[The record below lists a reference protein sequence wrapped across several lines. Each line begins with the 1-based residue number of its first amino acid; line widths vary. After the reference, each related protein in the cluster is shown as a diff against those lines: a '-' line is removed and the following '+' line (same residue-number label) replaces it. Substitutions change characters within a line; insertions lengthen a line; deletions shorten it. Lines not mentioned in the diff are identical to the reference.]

1 MAQERAKICRIAPD
15 SEPLHTQLTMFQKL
29 FNKVATGFVDAE
41 SQSALT
47 NADKDD
53 TANSPSASLAA
64 RMLTAPSA
72 LMQLSQEEAQV
83 VVHYMRPQMIAEGTK
98 FIREG
103 ESKDI
108 GFMVL
113 VLDGEVTVENIVVSR
128 VSPITVTVLGP
139 GSMHGE
145 LGLIDGL
152 PRSASCTA
160 STKVRAA
167 ILTRDALEELLKDH
181 PKIGAKLMMAIAMR
195 IGDRLRDNTEKLKK
209 YVQLTKTMQQEI
221 DRLMPS

>member
-1 MAQERAKICRIAPD
+1 
-15 SEPLHTQLTMFQKL
+15 MFQKL
-29 FNKVATGFVDAE
+29 FNKMSPGFAE
-41 SQSALT
+41 LE
-47 NADKDD
+47 KED
-53 TANSPSASLAA
+53 TSDSPSAALAA

-72 LMQLSQEEAQV
+72 LMQLNPEEAKV
-83 VVHYMRPQMIAEGTK
+83 VVQYMRPQMIPEGTM
-98 FIREG
+98 FIKEG
-103 ESKDI
+103 EAKDI

-128 VSPITVTVLGP
+128 VSPITLTVLGP

-145 LGLIDGL
+145 LGLIDGQ

-160 STKVRAA
+160 STKLRCA
-167 ILTRDALEELLKDH
+167 ILTREAMEEILKDH
-181 PKIGAKLMMAIAMR
+181 PRIGAKLMMAIAMR

-221 DRLMPS
+221 DRLMPG

>member
-1 MAQERAKICRIAPD
+1 
-15 SEPLHTQLTMFQKL
+15 MFEKL
-29 FNKVATGFVDAE
+29 FRKKTPLFRNTSEMGELEPTPSDRGPR
-41 SQSALT
+41 
-47 NADKDD
+47 DP
-53 TANSPSASLAA
+53 SPSVTLAA
-64 RMLTAPSA
+64 EMLTAPSA
-72 LMQLSQEEAQV
+72 LMQLSLAEAKV
-83 VVHYMRPQMIAEGTK
+83 VVHYMRPQIIPEGTM

-103 ESKDI
+103 DTEDT

-113 VLDGEVTVENIVVSR
+113 ILDGEVVVENIVVSR

-145 LGLIDGL
+145 LGLIDGR

-160 STKVRAA
+160 STEIRCA
-167 ILTRDALEELLKDH
+167 ILTREGMLQLLKDDPH
-181 PKIGAKLMMAIAMR
+181 IGAKLMMAIAMR
-195 IGDRLRDNTEKLKK
+195 IGERLRDNTEKLKK

>member
-1 MAQERAKICRIAPD
+1 MRRAGRGRHLQALEPGQIRTTCPYCGVGCGVLAKADGKGGQTIEIPVTMASIP
-15 SEPLHTQLTMFQKL
+15 M
-29 FNKVATGFVDAE
+29 
-41 SQSALT
+41 
-47 NADKDD
+47 
-53 TANSPSASLAA
+53 
-64 RMLTAPSA
+64 
-72 LMQLSQEEAQV
+72 
-83 VVHYMRPQMIAEGTK
+83 

-103 ESKDI
+103 DEEDT

-128 VSPITVTVLGP
+128 VSPITLTVLGP

-160 STKVRAA
+160 SSDLRCA
-167 ILTRDALEELLKDH
+167 ILTREGMLQLLKDD
-181 PKIGAKLMMAIAMR
+181 PRIGAKLMMAISMR

>member
-1 MAQERAKICRIAPD
+1 MCSTVELLFENFAAANANNPMFENLFRKRSSAVSEAKSADDSRLSPAEREELK
-15 SEPLHTQLTMFQKL
+15 
-29 FNKVATGFVDAE
+29 
-41 SQSALT
+41 
-47 NADKDD
+47 
-53 TANSPSASLAA
+53 NSPSFILAA
-64 RMLTAPSA
+64 EMLTAPSA
-72 LMQLSQEEAQV
+72 LMQLSLNEAKV
-83 VVHYMRPQMIAEGTK
+83 VVQYMRPQFIPEGTM

-103 ESKDI
+103 DDQDT
-108 GFMVL
+108 GFMLL
-113 VLDGEVTVENIVVSR
+113 VLDGEVTVENIMVSR

-160 STKVRAA
+160 SSDVRSA
-167 ILTRDALEELLKDH
+167 ILTREGMLQLLKEDPH
-181 PKIGAKLMMAIAMR
+181 IGAKLMMAISMR

-221 DRLMPS
+221 DRLMPG